1 MIIILKHDISGND
14 KGDLTFFAR
23 LADITSRG
31 LPMQCVYNILAWLAE
46 AAVLAGAIAL
56 MLLATVR

>member
-1 MIIILKHDISGND
+1 
-14 KGDLTFFAR
+14 
-23 LADITSRG
+23 
-31 LPMQCVYNILAWLAE
+31 MQCVYNILAWLAE